1 MKELLIPLHIKSE
14 IPLYQQICEY
24 IKREIQ
30 NGHLKAGEKL
40 PSSRA
45 LANCLSVSRSTVELS
60 YDQLVSEGY
69 MEAVSCKGY
78 YVCDIQGLYYTEQ
91 QKERSFAA
99 ENGRTGRKKEQK
111 SCAEEHYWYDFA
123 LNGIDA
129 HGFPYSAW
137 QKLSRRVLGGADQKD
152 FQLGNPCGEEGF
164 RRAVAEYLYQARGV
178 HCNAEQIIIG
188 AGNDYLLMLLGT
200 ILSRDKKI
208 IMEDPTYLT
217 AYYDF
222 LHMGFQVE
230 TIGQDKAGIDCHALE
245 KSNGDVV
252 YAMPSHQF
260 PVGTVMPLSR
270 RMALLA
276 WAGEKEGRYII
287 EDDYDSEFRY
297 KGKPIPAL
305 KGFDSHDCVIYI
317 GTFSKSIAPSIRV
330 SYMVLPNR
338 LMELYQE
345 RKNMFSVTVSKVDQ
359 RILELFLQEGYYE
372 RHLNKMRGIYKNKHD
387 ILLKQLKEIPDIC
400 IPSGEYAGVHLLLSL
415 ENGLTEEEAVKLAA
429 KEGVKVYGL
438 SEYSIS
444 GDSKTS
450 RHVLLGYACMEEK
463 EILEAVEILKR
474 VWRKRIS

>member
-24 IKREIQ
+24 IKKEIQ
-30 NGHLKAGEKL
+30 HGHLKAGEKL

-111 SCAEEHYWYDFA
+111 SCAEEHYRYDFA

-178 HCNAEQIIIG
+178 HCDAEQIIIG

-200 ILSRDKKI
+200 ILSREKKI
-208 IMEDPTYLT
+208 IMENPTYLT

-230 TIGQDKAGIDCHALE
+230 TIGQDKSGIDCHALE

-260 PVGTVMPLSR
+260 PVGTVMPLNR

-276 WAGEKEGRYII
+276 WAGKKAGRYII
-287 EDDYDSEFRY
+287 EDDYDSELRY
-297 KGKPIPAL
+297 RGKPIPAL

-338 LMELYQE
+338 LMELYQK

-359 RILELFLQEGYYE
+359 KILELFLKEGYYE

-387 ILLKQLKEIPDIC
+387 ILLRQLKEMQDIC
-400 IPSGEYAGVHLLLSL
+400 IPSGEYAGVHMLLAFQ
-415 ENGLTEEEAVKLAA
+415 NGLTEAEAVKLAA
-429 KEGVKVYGL
+429 KEGIKVYGL
-438 SEYSIS
+438 SEYCIS
-444 GDSKTS
+444 GNPKTS

-463 EILEAVEILKR
+463 EILEAMEILKR
-474 VWRKRIS
+474 VWKKRIS

>member
-1 MKELLIPLHIKSE
+1 
-14 IPLYQQICEY
+14 
-24 IKREIQ
+24 
-30 NGHLKAGEKL
+30 
-40 PSSRA
+40 
-45 LANCLSVSRSTVELS
+45 
-60 YDQLVSEGY
+60 
-69 MEAVSCKGY
+69 
-78 YVCDIQGLYYTEQ
+78 
-91 QKERSFAA
+91 
-99 ENGRTGRKKEQK
+99 
-111 SCAEEHYWYDFA
+111 
-123 LNGIDA
+123 
-129 HGFPYSAW
+129 
-137 QKLSRRVLGGADQKD
+137 
-152 FQLGNPCGEEGF
+152 
-164 RRAVAEYLYQARGV
+164 
-178 HCNAEQIIIG
+178 
-188 AGNDYLLMLLGT
+188 
-200 ILSRDKKI
+200 
-208 IMEDPTYLT
+208 
-217 AYYDF
+217 
-222 LHMGFQVE
+222 
-230 TIGQDKAGIDCHALE
+230 
-245 KSNGDVV
+245 
-252 YAMPSHQF
+252 
-260 PVGTVMPLSR
+260 MPLSR